1 MQKLSLICSISIKHP
16 PKRLFTNRACFK
28 QRLSMSTF
36 HSELKQRRQFK
47 HPNMKNLML
56 SLSLVVLWFSNVHC
70 TWSVRDAR
78 SFDDDLRS
86 LEDFNQY
93 IRSVRKLYNRPKF
106 APSPTEGMNNFRGRG
121 GFEGIISNINIA
133 AEMIIVTRSYV

>member
-1 MQKLSLICSISIKHP
+1 
-16 PKRLFTNRACFK
+16 
-28 QRLSMSTF
+28 MSAF
-36 HSELKQRRQFK
+36 HSELKQRRQFT

-56 SLSLVVLWFSNVHC
+56 SLSLLVLWFSNVHC

-133 AEMIIVTRSYV
+133 AEMIIVARSCV